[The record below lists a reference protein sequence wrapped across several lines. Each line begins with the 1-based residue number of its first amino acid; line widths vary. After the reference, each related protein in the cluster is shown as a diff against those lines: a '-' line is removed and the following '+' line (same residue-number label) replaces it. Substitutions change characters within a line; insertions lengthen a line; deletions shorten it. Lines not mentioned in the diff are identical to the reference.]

1 MENIYFTIDLEALE
15 NDAKAGAYAQKMQA
29 YDAACEHYF
38 AVKAAGGD
46 MTDAAQNLAAA
57 EEDLVRDYVDL
68 PIDVIDAL
76 FRWEDATPSK
86 LPAEPL
92 NVILSAC
99 CAFPVDASSKAITA
113 KVSI

>member
-15 NDAKAGAYAQKMQA
+15 SDTRKGAYAQKMQA
-29 YDAACEHYF
+29 YDVACECYF
-38 AVKAAGGD
+38 AAKAAGGD

-57 EEDLVRDYVDL
+57 EEDLAFDYVDL

-76 FRWEDATPSK
+76 FRWEDITPSV

-92 NVILSAC
+92 NVILSIL
-99 CAFPVDASSKAITA
+99 CAFPVTA